1 MCSRPITTDGKTFA
15 CRSCDDC
22 IANRRHNWVARAM
35 MEKTLHPHCLVVA
48 MTYDDSNEHN
58 RDAAAMF
65 QYADFRSFL
74 HRLRAAVR
82 RADPK
87 GIVRFLCAGEQGDR
101 YGRCHWHAI
110 IYSSVD
116 LCCLGTVERLKKGK
130 RVTVTDRAEMLTI
143 GSKKVRLNWSLW
155 DHGYVT
161 FQDPVQGSMTY
172 VLSYCLKDQMTVQKS
187 HETNRQSKAENFAT
201 GLFRMSKRPAI
212 GEPWLWQK
220 FEALEQKGSVLPSLN
235 LKIQGFNGYYQ
246 PSGNFRQ
253 KVLWSLV
260 ALNQRIVW
268 ATGANAPQWPS
279 LLSSLKDFPPDL
291 EVLNGP
297 SSEQLEN
304 FESFEQQLERTQREH
319 AGFAARNHFAHT
331 CGNALPCEGCLGALS
346 DDILET
352 LGVERYQDERAIFY
366 RSKDGFDAV
375 EKRQRQFTGHSNLY
389 CQKRGSAISRNTF
402 PASDQTRLYKTRSGD
417 L

>member
-1 MCSRPITTDGKTFA
+1 MCSRPITRDGNTFA

-22 IANRRHNWVARAM
+22 IATRRHNWVARAM
-35 MEKTLHPHCLVVA
+35 MEKTLHPHCLVLG
-48 MTYDDSNEHN
+48 MTYDDTTQHN
-58 RDAAAMF
+58 RDSAAMF
-65 QYADFRSFL
+65 NYSDFRSFL
-74 HRLRAAVR
+74 HRIRSAVR
-82 RADPK
+82 EADPK

-101 YGRCHWHAI
+101 NGRCHWHAI

-116 LCCLGTVERLKKGK
+116 PCTLGKVKRLKNGQ
-130 RVTVTDRAEMLTI
+130 RVNVTDRAEMLTT
-143 GSKKVRLNWSLW
+143 GNKKVRLNWSLW
-155 DHGYVT
+155 PHGYTT
-161 FQDPVQGSMTY
+161 FQEPDQGGMHY
-172 VLSYCLKDQMTVQKS
+172 VLSYCLKDQFTEQKS
-187 HETNRQSKAENFAT
+187 HETKRQAKVENFAT

-220 FEALEQKGSVLPSLN
+220 FQTLEEKGAVLPHLN
-235 LKIQGFNGYYQ
+235 LKIEGFHGYYQ
-246 PSGNFRQ
+246 PSGSFRQ

-297 SSEQLEN
+297 TSEQLEN
-304 FESFEQQLERTQREH
+304 FESFEHQLERTQREH
-319 AGFAARNHFAHT
+319 AGYHARREFARA

-346 DDILET
+346 DDILQT
-352 LGVERYQDERAIFY
+352 LGVTRQNEFGAIFY
-366 RSKDGFDAV
+366 RSTDGFHAV
-375 EKRQRQFTGHSNLY
+375 EKRQRQYTGHSNPH
-389 CQKRGSAISRNTF
+389 CKKRGSTISRNTF
-402 PASDQTRLYKTRSGD
+402 PASDQTKLTKTRRGD